1 MSDIYTPNEITS
13 DGFVEVLGETFDII
27 GSELVFNF
35 TGTDESTEV
44 LMAMMTDEATCH
56 NCDTIVKDCLLLTT
70 TIGEILACSACN
82 EFVRVV
88 EKEGDE

>member
-13 DGFVEVLGETFDII
+13 EGFVEVLGETFDII

-44 LMAMMTDEATCH
+44 LMAMMTDEAMCH

-70 TIGEILACSACN
+70 TIGEILACPACN

-88 EKEGDE
+88 EKEDE